1 MPEPH
6 WKVEVLL
13 AGSWRGAASVLLSN
27 GRFHAVV
34 DTGLPHEAHQLVSA
48 LEARGL
54 RPEDVKTLINTHFH
68 VDHVLNNSLF
78 PSAQIYAPK
87 ESYDWCRSLYDDLLD
102 QHHWARLVLKYY
114 PETFEYD
121 KAKENMGKLRNFAL
135 RWWDVKRLGAP
146 TQFKWLE
153 KENLPEDIEVVRTSG
168 HVPGHIS
175 LIIRDS
181 DRTTVIAGDVVLS
194 RDHEER
200 VLTMIPFNRKQF
212 QADRARILS
221 IPGRMIPG
229 HDREFV
235 VLPGITAL

>member
-13 AGSWRGAASVLLSN
+13 AGSWRGATSVLLSN
-27 GRFHAVV
+27 GRSHAVV

-48 LEARGL
+48 LGARGL
-54 RPEDVKTLINTHFH
+54 RPEDVKILINTHFH
-68 VDHVLNNSLF
+68 VDHVLNNWLF

-102 QHHWARLVLKYY
+102 QHDWARLVLKYY
-114 PETFEYD
+114 PETFEYV
-121 KAKENMGKLRNFAL
+121 KAKENLEKMRNFVL

-153 KENLPEDIEVVRTSG
+153 NENLPEDIEVVRTSG
-168 HVPGHIS
+168 HVPGHVS
-175 LIIRDS
+175 LIIRNS
-181 DRTTVIAGDVVLS
+181 NGTTVIAGDVVLS
-194 RDHEER
+194 REHEER

-212 QADRARILS
+212 QADRARLLS
-221 IPGRMIPG
+221 IHGRMIPG